1 MAADAP
7 TTGTSAANDRQLTEQ
22 GRERKRQLVEAA
34 IGLFAERGY
43 SATRILDICDRAG
56 VAKGLFYWY
65 FPTKLDLFT
74 ELVRSMRHQLRRAQA
89 EAMSPDAEARTRLH
103 QGAAASVR
111 FMAEHATYFSLV
123 EVERADPAIADAIRV
138 GSEVYLDDVTA
149 LIREAQATGDVI
161 DADPQLLALGVLGAV
176 SSFSNAW
183 RSGRIALSD
192 DDLAEFVADW
202 VTRALG

>member
-1 MAADAP
+1 VP
-7 TTGTSAANDRQLTEQ
+7 ANAIADRQLTEQ
-22 GRERKRQLVEAA
+22 GRERKQQLVDAA
-34 IGLFAERGY
+34 IPLFAERGY

-65 FPTKLDLFT
+65 FPTKLDLFS

-89 EAMSPDAEARTRLH
+89 TAMTPDADALTRIH

-111 FMAEHATYFSLV
+111 FMAAHATYFSLV
-123 EVERADPAIADAIRV
+123 EVERADPAIADALRH

-149 LIREAQATGDVI
+149 LIREAQANGSVI

-183 RSGRIALSD
+183 RSGRIDMSDEALAD
-192 DDLAEFVADW
+192 FVADW
-202 VTRALG
+202 VQRALR